1 MMSFA
6 LDQKIS
12 NLIVTRGSLGS
23 ILLDKNLKNFIIQML
38 LQNKQ

>member
-23 ILLDKNLKNFIIQML
+23 ILLDKKSKKIIQML